1 MDSIEALNFVTAGSG
16 YTLSINHIKYI
27 LMQSDINNQNLSGFN
42 DTLILLDQIVLG
54 LGNFKLSS

>member
-1 MDSIEALNFVTAGSG
+1 
-16 YTLSINHIKYI
+16 
-27 LMQSDINNQNLSGFN
+27 MQSDINNQNLSGFN